1 MLEYSPHPV
10 EAEPRGLSAQICLW
24 IRNGWQWPPCYILW
38 PARTAE
44 AQARNLVA
52 LTRSKGLCILLLP
65 STDRFS
71 TSSLHSLRTLCAFR
85 HGMFSIGASPID
97 IPKLGAFIT
106 QSDVTHEGTSS
117 IYTAEIWQ
125 IAHQISW
132 YGTWHCLP
140 LALAVS
146 YAKHTFY
153 FTLSLRTGVVPSSNV
168 HQLDA
173 SAFEWKGSLPNH
185 PSATISFA
193 KDGLVLQ
200 AQYPMV
206 LFPFPAGRGST
217 SILSTNPKGY
227 SLRPVSGTYFFANAS
242 FNTGHTH
249 PLCSGLHDPDDI
261 ALPPQMIRW
270 PRESPAVL
278 PVALATQSQRNPVPP
293 WLPADSKTLYQ
304 QGLEA
309 LTTEDALHNANP
321 THWLPA
327 YCAHALHNF
336 AEEHLSVLANPDTL
350 ASFSTEV
357 VDPLLRSETSKA
369 QEYLQGLLST
379 ADSGYKTVLRRRPVP
394 LTDGPPDDDYIVS
407 LNIASLKSTRLYI
420 DMVYRKIA
428 ELATFLAGSDIPKSP
443 LGWVRLQTLQSY
455 DGRDVPDNFNP
466 TTQNVIATNKFCVL
480 SHGSLRPMSKN
491 VLETLLILDFKA
503 WGKGRRFQYAT
514 YGPPAPDGGGTIK
527 EYAVRLAPSIQ
538 AAAGPEVL
546 PHLLPSFLLSMELT
560 FVRIV
565 CSSRSNATASTRKP
579 AVVMATLLNSILW
592 PLATR
597 KLSRMLWQT
606 LLSAGHKPIPSFW
619 LISPAHGVPTRG
631 LWHLMVSSAP
641 TPHQFLLFI
650 LAAHLPE
657 TPAPHI
663 MEEDAEPNED
673 LTETTSPTRMIPPL
687 FKNCC
692 PK

>member
-1 MLEYSPHPV
+1 M
-10 EAEPRGLSAQICLW
+10 ACL
-24 IRNGWQWPPCYILW
+24 
-38 PARTAE
+38 
-44 AQARNLVA
+44 V
-52 LTRSKGLCILLLP
+52 SVLLP
-65 STDRFS
+65 LTSQNWVPSSRNRTSYMKAHPAST
-71 TSSLHSLRTLCAFR
+71 L
-85 HGMFSIGASPID
+85 
-97 IPKLGAFIT
+97 PKLGKSHIK
-106 QSDVTHEGTSS
+106 
-117 IYTAEIWQ
+117 
-125 IAHQISW
+125 ISW

-140 LALAVS
+140 LALGVS

-168 HQLDA
+168 HSSTPLPLSGRA
-173 SAFEWKGSLPNH
+173 SLPNH

-206 LFPFPAGRGST
+206 LFPFPAGRGPT

-249 PLCSGLHDPDDI
+249 PLGSGLHDPDDI

-278 PVALATQSQRNPVPP
+278 PVALATQSQRNPVPS

-327 YCAHALHNF
+327 YCAHALQNF

-394 LTDGPPDDDYIVS
+394 LTDGPPNDDYIVS
-407 LNIASLKSTRLYI
+407 INIASLKTTRLYI

-428 ELATFLAGSDIPKSP
+428 ELATFSR
-443 LGWVRLQTLQSY
+443 RL
-455 DGRDVPDNFNP
+455 
-466 TTQNVIATNKFCVL
+466 
-480 SHGSLRPMSKN
+480 
-491 VLETLLILDFKA
+491 
-503 WGKGRRFQYAT
+503 
-514 YGPPAPDGGGTIK
+514 
-527 EYAVRLAPSIQ
+527 
-538 AAAGPEVL
+538 
-546 PHLLPSFLLSMELT
+546 
-560 FVRIV
+560 
-565 CSSRSNATASTRKP
+565 
-579 AVVMATLLNSILW
+579 
-592 PLATR
+592 
-597 KLSRMLWQT
+597 
-606 LLSAGHKPIPSFW
+606 
-619 LISPAHGVPTRG
+619 
-631 LWHLMVSSAP
+631 
-641 TPHQFLLFI
+641 
-650 LAAHLPE
+650 
-657 TPAPHI
+657 
-663 MEEDAEPNED
+663 
-673 LTETTSPTRMIPPL
+673 
-687 FKNCC
+687 
-692 PK
+692 